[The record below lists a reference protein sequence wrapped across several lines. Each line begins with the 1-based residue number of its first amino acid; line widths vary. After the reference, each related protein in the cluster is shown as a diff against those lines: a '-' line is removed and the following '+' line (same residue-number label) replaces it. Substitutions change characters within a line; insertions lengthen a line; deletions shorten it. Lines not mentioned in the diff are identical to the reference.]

1 MGARWPQAQVFGQ
14 QQRDRALTSPFAASS
29 SPFARIPTPRLGS
42 SLPLRKSVRPHAL
55 PLRAAPPPPPPR
67 PVLKNPHLT
76 PAFRASPCHH
86 PLCLPVSYVPA
97 HEAPSA
103 IHLCPPSRM
112 LCTLPGMA
120 HPGRTHCHLPRALL
134 QGAGAATLPSGL
146 EWALRARRAHKD
158 GAGIWTCK
166 HGPWVQMGLL
176 FACWE
181 PWGVL
186 IPLLLG
192 VPICKAG
199 R

>member
-103 IHLCPPSRM
+103 IHLCPPLPHAVHPPWHGTPGQDPLPPPQGPAPGGRCRHSAFGARVGSEGQACPQGRSWD
-112 LCTLPGMA
+112 LDLQTWTLGSN
-120 HPGRTHCHLPRALL
+120 GALV
-134 QGAGAATLPSGL
+134 
-146 EWALRARRAHKD
+146 
-158 GAGIWTCK
+158 C
-166 HGPWVQMGLL
+166 
-176 FACWE
+176 
-181 PWGVL
+181 
-186 IPLLLG
+186 LLG
-192 VPICKAG
+192 TVGGAYPPASRCPHL
-199 R
+199 